1 MSRQFRS
8 SSFLLFLTVLFFTQ
22 IAFGQLP
29 DFTLA
34 GTATNETCT
43 ANASITYAVSG
54 TEPGATLIY
63 RIFKLPDTIT
73 PIVVTS
79 ASTFGGLTA
88 GDYRIVAIQSLGGQ
102 SNTQQIDLHID
113 NQIVPVVF
121 NISGQPAT
129 YCGTTASMTVNA
141 TQGNPVSYEV
151 ISGPLTFPPQ
161 PSPVFSGLPPGD
173 YVVRVN
179 DNCGDG
185 VVQAYH
191 FEPPPPN
198 LNLALVQNC
207 DLIDCNTKSIAFDIT
222 ALANTAI
229 GYPLQVEIVLI
240 AQGFP
245 TVGRYQA
252 VVSGGASQ
260 VNVPFAIP
268 YHDVAS
274 YQIIIRVTDACG
286 NVIPRSYL
294 LQMQPKVDLVVN
306 EFDAC
311 DGRLDIGLCNMLAP
325 FTVTF
330 VSAPAGFNPADFNAS
345 HPGPFATGQISYV
358 PNAQHDLPEGN
369 YVVQITDAC
378 GRTVSDSAE
387 IVKKVTDHKLVTIY
401 ENCLPQYY
409 VFIPNEGISPATV
422 VLTSAPVGYPGTVPG
437 DMSDMISGGNFS
449 MHLPTAPGT
458 YVFTG
463 VNICGD
469 TYTRTVTILNAP
481 PELAAEGS
489 IVPACVTNGSVTI
502 KLTNA
507 PPIATV
513 VMTAA
518 PASYPNAVPRD
529 VSGFI
534 VSDTSCIVTGLPLGS
549 YTFVV
554 TDACGTTYPP
564 VSATIAPGTAQN
576 VPTVEFLRGCEIGM
590 GSMRMKSPISKLVQV
605 IITSAPS
612 GFAFALPYDVSF
624 NIVPATGIF
633 YMNSLPQ
640 GTYIFHTKDLCDIE
654 NDVTVQLPGSQV
666 SVNQVNVISN
676 CGSFDL
682 ALNYVEAPPFVQE
695 FWLQRF
701 NPTTGNWEHPLSGVV
716 YPVGTAPNNTNS
728 YRIINLATNY
738 NTAALGTFRV
748 LKRVVIFG
756 NGSPAIYTDC
766 YIPIKEFDFT
776 GELSIVS
783 TGAVPCSNSS
793 YDVFITAQGIA
804 PYTYRITEKDGQPF
818 LVNNGNSN
826 NFSGLASGIYN
837 FQVEDSCGN
846 IVNRLVD
853 ITTLELPSV
862 FPNNLCEGQNAQLS
876 VQAISFLSYQ
886 WWNANAPGT
895 ILSTTNELAFSP
907 FSNATT
913 PGTYYVR
920 IYSTN
925 NLSCIDMTIPYVV
938 LPSVVPNAGTD
949 GNRMVCGNAA
959 NIDLFTLLGT
969 PYDAGGIWTETSVSG
984 ALNANNWTPNGIA
997 YGTYS
1002 FVYSVTNS
1010 VCNITDTANVTIHL
1024 NPTPND
1030 PVIHVGQAFCSDETI
1045 ELQADDIAGATYH
1058 WIGPNNFSSN
1068 LQNPI
1073 IQNSTAANGGT
1084 YTVTVGLNGCESSAA
1099 VTLDVAPL
1107 PNFKIDAGCVSGTFT
1122 LAVKPNESAVTSYD
1136 SYSWTGPNNF
1146 NATGNPINLT
1156 AGTPGLYTVTVT
1168 NAEGCTVA
1176 QSVQVANTLC
1186 TIPNVITPNGDDF
1199 NQNFNL
1205 SGLDVKRLEIYSRW
1219 GRLVYEANNY
1229 IDQWHGQ
1236 NMNGGELPDS
1246 TYYYIIYLRTGD
1258 EKQGWVF
1265 KQAW

>member
-1 MSRQFRS
+1 MSRQFRF
-8 SSFLLFLTVLFFTQ
+8 SSFLFFLTAIFSAQLGF
-22 IAFGQLP
+22 AQLP

-34 GTATNETCT
+34 GSATNETCT
-43 ANASITYAVSG
+43 ANASVTYTVSG
-54 TEPGATLIY
+54 TDPGATLIY

-73 PIVVTS
+73 PIAVTS
-79 ASTFGGLTA
+79 ANAFGGLTA
-88 GDYRIVAIQSLGGQ
+88 GDYRIVAIQSLGSQ
-102 SNTQQIDLHID
+102 TNSQQIDLHID
-113 NQIVPVVF
+113 NQIVPVTF
-121 NISGQPAT
+121 SIAGQPAA

-141 TQGNPVSYEV
+141 TQGNPVSYEI
-151 ISGPLTFPPQ
+151 ISGPVTFPPQ
-161 PSPVFSGLPPGD
+161 TSSVFSGLPPGD

-198 LNLALVQNC
+198 ISVALVQNC
-207 DLIDCNTKSIAFDIT
+207 DLVDCNTKNISFDIA
-222 ALANTAI
+222 ALGNSAI
-229 GYPLQVEIVLI
+229 GYPLQIELVLI

-245 TVGRYQA
+245 AVGLYQG
-252 VVSGGASQ
+252 VTSGSASQ
-260 VNVPFAIP
+260 VNVLFTIP

-274 YQIIIRVTDACG
+274 YQVIIRVTDACG

-311 DGRLDIGLCNMLAP
+311 DDRLDIGLCNMLP
-325 FTVTF
+325 PYTVAF
-330 VSAPAGFNPADFNAS
+330 LSAPAGFNPADFNAG

-387 IVKKVTDHKLVTIY
+387 IIRKVTDHKLVTLY
-401 ENCLPQYY
+401 ENCVPQYY

-422 VLTSAPVGYPGTVPG
+422 VLTSAPAGYPDVVPD

-449 MHLPTAPGT
+449 MYLPTAPGT

-463 VNICGD
+463 VNVCGD

-481 PELAAEGS
+481 PELTAEGS
-489 IVPACVTNGSVTI
+489 IVPACSTNGNATI
-502 KLTNA
+502 VLMNA
-507 PPIATV
+507 PPIASV
-513 VMTAA
+513 IMTAA
-518 PASYPNAVPRD
+518 PASYPNTVPHD
-529 VSGFI
+529 VSSFI
-534 VSDTSCIVTGLPLGS
+534 VSNTTCSVTGLPIGN

-576 VPTVEFLRGCEIGM
+576 VPTVEFLRGCEIGV
-590 GSMRMKSPISKLVQV
+590 GSMRMKPPISKLVQV
-605 IITSAPS
+605 IITSAPA
-612 GFAFALPYDVSF
+612 GFGFALPYDVSF

-633 YMNSLPQ
+633 FMNSLPQ

-666 SVNQVNVISN
+666 SVNQVNLIAN

-682 ALNYVEAPPFVQE
+682 DLRYVEAPPFVQE
-695 FWLQRF
+695 FWLQRL
-701 NPTTGNWEHPLSGVV
+701 NPVTGNWEHPLTGVV
-716 YPVGTAPNNTNS
+716 YTDGTIPTNVNS
-728 YRIINLATNY
+728 YRIVNQAINY
-738 NTAALGTFRV
+738 NIAALGTFRV
-748 LKRVVIFG
+748 LKRVVIFNNG
-756 NGSPAIYTDC
+756 NPVTTNCFVS
-766 YIPIKEFDFT
+766 IKEFEFNN
-776 GELSIVS
+776 ELSIVS

-793 YDVFITAQGIA
+793 YDVFITAAGVA
-804 PYTYRITEKDGQPF
+804 PYIYRITEKDGNPF
-818 LVNNGNSN
+818 LIDNGGSN
-826 NFSGLASGIYN
+826 IFSGLASGIYN

-846 IVNRLVD
+846 IVNRLLD

-876 VQAISFLSYQ
+876 VQPISFLSYQ
-886 WWNANAPGT
+886 WWNAAAPGN
-895 ILSTTNELAFSP
+895 ILSTTNELVFSP

-920 IYSTN
+920 IYSTS

-938 LPSVVPNAGTD
+938 SPSVVPNAGND
-949 GNRMVCGNAA
+949 GSRIVCGNSA
-959 NIDLFTLLGT
+959 NIDLFSLLGT
-969 PYDAGGIWTETSVSG
+969 PYDTGGTWTEITASG
-984 ALNANNWTPNGIA
+984 ALNASNWTPNAID

-1002 FVYSVTNS
+1002 FEYLVSNGT
-1010 VCNITDTANVTIHL
+1010 CNLTDTANVTIHL
-1024 NPTPND
+1024 NPTPSD
-1030 PVIHVGQAFCSDETI
+1030 PVIHVGQAFCTDETI
-1045 ELQADDIAGATYH
+1045 ELQVDDIAGATYQ

-1073 IQNSTAANGGT
+1073 IQNSTVANGGT
-1084 YTVTVGLNGCESSAA
+1084 YTVTVNLNGCESQAA
-1099 VTLDVAPL
+1099 IALNVAPL
-1107 PNFKIDAGCVSGTFT
+1107 PDFKIDAGCVSGIFT
-1122 LAVKPNESAVTSYD
+1122 LAVKSNESLGTQYD
-1136 SYSWTGPNNF
+1136 SYSWSGPNNF
-1146 NATGNPINLT
+1146 NATGNPVNLT
-1156 AGTPGLYTVTVT
+1156 AGTPGFYTVTVT
-1168 NAEGCTVA
+1168 NDEGCTIE
-1176 QSVQVANTLC
+1176 QSVQVTNTLC

-1229 IDQWHGQ
+1229 IDEWHGQ
-1236 NMNGGELPDS
+1236 NMHGGELPDS